1 MSNSVGL
8 LLTVVHF
15 SREGPPRLLC
25 GEHQPGSLLSG
36 AIRDMWTFT
45 QFFHHQSPSSSL
57 PLTMSHIPK
66 SGSFPPEIINPVLC
80 ECGDW
85 GINFLKGFQTFSIFF
100 LHLPPPLPFMVIGTV
115 ISRASVGLAGVIQL
129 AHVNCYLCRHFGLN
143 LLPSAKSYVIF
154 SNVFYPYAL

>member
-15 SREGPPRLLC
+15 SREGASRLPC
-25 GEHQPGSLLSG
+25 GEHQPGSLLPG

-45 QFFHHQSPSSSL
+45 RFFHYQSPISSL

-100 LHLPPPLPFMVIGTV
+100 LHLPPPLPLVLLYPEPLE
-115 ISRASVGLAGVIQL
+115 LAGVIQL

-143 LLPSAKSYVIF
+143 LLPSAKSYMIF